1 MLFPRAVKSNQFN
14 SKLLPTY
21 RPRVKKYEP
30 VMIGGQEYVP
40 CEETKFCTTTRLYT
54 YKVKNIRELDGLFG
68 DSTLFCATSLHHY
81 GSFWAIASARKLML
95 INRKARS
102 LPNVQ
107 KMVAPRQF
115 IICSKPEICDALKQV
130 LVQYP

>member
-1 MLFPRAVKSNQFN
+1 MTMEDFLVLFPRAVKSNQFN

-68 DSTLFCATSLHHY
+68 DSTLFSDH
-81 GSFWAIASARKLML
+81 GW
-95 INRKARS
+95 
-102 LPNVQ
+102 
-107 KMVAPRQF
+107 
-115 IICSKPEICDALKQV
+115 D
-130 LVQYP
+130 LVFNDKSVGYVTRLEFLLVKTTV